1 MQQSTTPKLVD
12 LDTSVPIWDQFYM
25 VMPLVLVGTREADG
39 SYDLAPKHMVM
50 PMSWEN
56 YVGFVCTPRHGTYHN
71 AERDGVFT
79 VSYLRP
85 SQVLEASFAAAP
97 RCEDGRKHGTLAI
110 SQFPAKKID
119 GVFAEDGYLYLE
131 CELDRILD
139 GFGVNSLIIGRIV
152 AAQVHPEAMRSPER
166 DDQDLIYNSPL
177 LVYLH
182 PGRFASV
189 EETRSFPFP
198 AGMKK

>member
-1 MQQSTTPKLVD
+1 MQQSSESNLVA
-12 LDTSVPIWDQFYM
+12 LDTSEPIWDQFFM
-25 VMPLVLVGTREADG
+25 VMPLVLAGTREEDG

-56 YVGFVCTPRHGTYHN
+56 YVGFVCTPRHGTYRN
-71 AERDGVFT
+71 VERDGVFT
-79 VSYLRP
+79 LSYLRP
-85 SQVLEASFAAAP
+85 TQVLQASFAAAP
-97 RCEDGRKHGTLAI
+97 RCDDGRKHAMAAV
-110 SQFPAKKID
+110 SQFPAQHVD

-152 AAQVHPEAMRSPER
+152 AAQVDAEALRSPDR
-166 DDQDLIYNSPL
+166 DDQDLICDSPL
-177 LVYLH
+177 LAYLH
-182 PGRFASV
+182 PGRFAAV

-198 AGMKK
+198 AGMKM